1 MRDPSHEPLDAEEL
15 RRQFESMLASLQ
27 PNELLTLQDQLG
39 RAAADR
45 FARPASIR
53 HRKEPL
59 AETVVFR
66 IRVDLD
72 DARPPIWRRLDV
84 RSDVS
89 LEDVHRIIQAAF
101 GWLDYH
107 LYRFALGGGSPFD
120 RRSEFFLCP
129 FDAQEGEEVGTPVA
143 EVRLDE
149 TLHEPG
155 DVLRYVY
162 DYGDSWELTLK
173 LESIHEASE
182 DSPWARC
189 VDGRRAAP
197 PEDCGGITDAESLA
211 EVVDDPA
218 HFDIDEVNTALSDP
232 IRSLVDSGI
241 DARLCVLLYQVQ
253 PLDGSGE
260 LTASATRLA
269 ASSTVATGDQL
280 EADLLPYLWFLRRA
294 RDEGFTLTS
303 AGYLK
308 PADVVAASKVLP
320 TMKYFIGAK
329 NREVQS
335 APVLHFRES
344 LLRMGLLRKHK
355 GRLLPT
361 RVGTRLADDP
371 QALADHLA
379 DRLLNQKM
387 DQFSED
393 ASLLMLF
400 FAAASEPGDEMPL
413 ETVGALLTA
422 YRWQGPGGRPI
433 QKYDLYDLDNGIYEF
448 FGAVSPPE
456 RGLRGVTLSSTAIEI
471 ARRAIRHR

>member
-1 MRDPSHEPLDAEEL
+1 MHDPGHESPDAEEL
-15 RRQFESMLASLQ
+15 RRQFESMIAGLQ
-27 PNELLTLQDQLG
+27 PNELPTLLNQLSA
-39 RAAADR
+39 AAADR
-45 FARPASIR
+45 FMRPPSVR

-72 DARPPIWRRLDV
+72 EARPPIWRRLDV

-89 LEDVHRIIQAAF
+89 LGDLHRIIQAAF

-107 LYRFALGGGSPFD
+107 LYRFALGGSPFD
-120 RRSEFFLCP
+120 RRSELFLCP

-149 TLHEPG
+149 TLHGQG

-162 DYGDSWELTLK
+162 DYGDSWELTLQV
-173 LESIHEASE
+173 ESVHEASK
-182 DSPWARC
+182 DTPWARC
-189 VDGRRAAP
+189 VGGRRAAP

-218 HFDIDEVNTALSDP
+218 HFDIDEVNAALSDP
-232 IRSLVDSGI
+232 ILSLVDAGI
-241 DARLCVLLYQVQ
+241 DGRLGVLLCRIQ
-253 PLDGSGE
+253 PFDESGA
-260 LTASATRLA
+260 LTASAGRLA
-269 ASSTVATGDQL
+269 SSSTMATGEQL
-280 EADLLPYLWFLRRA
+280 EADLNPYLWFLRRA

-320 TMKYFIGAK
+320 TMKYFFGAK

-344 LLRMGLLRKHK
+344 MLRMGLLRKYK

-361 RVGTRLADDP
+361 RAGANLADDP

-413 ETVGALLTA
+413 ETIGALLTA

>member
-1 MRDPSHEPLDAEEL
+1 MHDPGHESPDAEGL
-15 RRQFESMLASLQ
+15 RRQFEAMLAARQ
-27 PNELLTLQDQLG
+27 PNELPALLNQLS
-39 RAAADR
+39 RTAADR
-45 FARPASIR
+45 FERPPSVR

-72 DARPPIWRRLDV
+72 EAQPPIWRRLDV

-89 LEDVHRIIQAAF
+89 LEDLHRIIQAAF

-107 LYRFALGGGSPFD
+107 LYRFALGGSPFD
-120 RRSEFFLCP
+120 RRSELFLCP

-149 TLHEPG
+149 TLHERG
-155 DVLRYVY
+155 DALRYVY
-162 DYGDSWELTLK
+162 DYGDSWELTL
-173 LESIHEASE
+173 LVESVREASE
-182 DSPWARC
+182 DTPWARC

-197 PEDCGGITDAESLA
+197 PEDCGGITDAKSLA
-211 EVVDDPA
+211 EIVDDPA
-218 HFDIDEVNTALSDP
+218 HFDIDEVNAALSDP
-232 IRSLVDSGI
+232 ILSLVDAGI
-241 DARLCVLLYQVQ
+241 DARLGHLLYRIQ
-253 PLDGSGE
+253 PFDESGA
-260 LTASATRLA
+260 LTASAGRLA
-269 ASSTVATGDQL
+269 SPSTTGTGEQL
-280 EADLLPYLWFLRRA
+280 EADLNPYLWFLRRA

-335 APVLHFRES
+335 TPVLYFRES
-344 LLRMGLLRKHK
+344 LLRMGLLRKYK

-361 RVGTRLADDP
+361 RVGTKLADDP
-371 QALADHLA
+371 QKLADHLA
-379 DRLLNQKM
+379 DRLLNQQM
-387 DQFSED
+387 DGFTED

-400 FAAASEPGDEMPL
+400 FAAASDPGDEMPL
-413 ETVGALLTA
+413 TTIGALLTA
-422 YRWQGPGGRPI
+422 YRWQGTDGRPI

-448 FGAVSPPE
+448 FEAVSPPE
-456 RGLRGVTLSSTAIEI
+456 RGLRGVTLSPTAIEI

>member
-1 MRDPSHEPLDAEEL
+1 MHDPGHESPDAEEL
-15 RRQFESMLASLQ
+15 RRQFEAMLAGLQ
-27 PNELLTLQDQLG
+27 PNELPTLLNQLS
-39 RAAADR
+39 RTAADR
-45 FARPASIR
+45 SERPPSIR
-53 HRKEPL
+53 YRKEPL

-84 RSDVS
+84 RSDIS
-89 LEDVHRIIQAAF
+89 LEDLHRVVQAAF

-107 LYRFALGGGSPFD
+107 LYRFALGGSPFD
-120 RRSEFFLCP
+120 RRSELFLCP

-149 TLHEPG
+149 TLHEQG
-155 DVLRYVY
+155 DALRYVY
-162 DYGDSWELTLK
+162 DYGDSWELTLQV
-173 LESIHEASE
+173 ESVREASE
-182 DSPWARC
+182 DTPWARC

-197 PEDCGGITDAESLA
+197 PEDCGGITDAKSLA

-218 HFDIDEVNTALSDP
+218 HFDVDEVNAALSDP
-232 IRSLVDSGI
+232 IRSLVDTGI
-241 DARLCVLLYQVQ
+241 DARLGHLLYLVQ
-253 PLDGSGE
+253 PLDESGAV
-260 LTASATRLA
+260 TASATRLA
-269 ASSTVATGDQL
+269 ASSTIATGDQL

-335 APVLHFRES
+335 TPVLYFRES

-361 RVGTRLADDP
+361 RVGTKLADDP

-387 DQFSED
+387 DGFTED

-413 ETVGALLTA
+413 ETIGALLTA
-422 YRWQGPGGRPI
+422 YRWQGTDGRPI

-448 FGAVSPPE
+448 LEAVSPPE
-456 RGLRGVTLSSTAIEI
+456 RGLRGVTLSPTAIEV
-471 ARRAIRHR
+471 ARRAIHHR

>member
-1 MRDPSHEPLDAEEL
+1 MHDPGHESPDAEGL
-15 RRQFESMLASLQ
+15 RRQFEAMLATLQ
-27 PNELLTLQDQLG
+27 PNELPALLNQLS
-39 RAAADR
+39 RTAADR
-45 FARPASIR
+45 FERPPSVR

-72 DARPPIWRRLDV
+72 EAQPPIWRRLDV

-89 LEDVHRIIQAAF
+89 LEDLHRIIQAAF

-107 LYRFALGGGSPFD
+107 LYRFALGGSPFD
-120 RRSEFFLCP
+120 RRSELFLCP

-149 TLHEPG
+149 TLHEQG
-155 DVLRYVY
+155 DALRYVY
-162 DYGDSWELTLK
+162 DYGDSWELTL
-173 LESIHEASE
+173 LVESVREASE
-182 DSPWARC
+182 DTPWARC

-197 PEDCGGITDAESLA
+197 PEDCGGIADAKSLA
-211 EVVDDPA
+211 EIVDDPA
-218 HFDIDEVNTALSDP
+218 HFDIDEVNAALSDP
-232 IRSLVDSGI
+232 ILSLVDAGI
-241 DARLCVLLYQVQ
+241 AARLGHLLYRIQ
-253 PLDGSGE
+253 PFDESGA
-260 LTASATRLA
+260 LTASAGRLA
-269 ASSTVATGDQL
+269 SSSTMGTGEQL
-280 EADLLPYLWFLRRA
+280 EADLNPYLWFLRRA

-335 APVLHFRES
+335 TPVLYFRES
-344 LLRMGLLRKHK
+344 LLRMGLLRKYK
-355 GRLLPT
+355 GCLLPT
-361 RVGTRLADDP
+361 RPGTKLADDP

-387 DQFSED
+387 DRFTED

-413 ETVGALLTA
+413 ETIGALLTA
-422 YRWQGPGGRPI
+422 YRWQGTDGRPI

-448 FGAVSPPE
+448 FEAVSPPE
-456 RGLRGVTLSSTAIEI
+456 RGLRGVTLSPTAIEI